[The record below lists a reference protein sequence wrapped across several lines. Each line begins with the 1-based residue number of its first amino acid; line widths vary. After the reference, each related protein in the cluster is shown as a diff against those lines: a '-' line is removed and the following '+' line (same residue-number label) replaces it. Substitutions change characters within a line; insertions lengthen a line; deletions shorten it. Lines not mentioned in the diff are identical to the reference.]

1 MDIKKFIYLI
11 LILAVSST
19 ARAQQTYNQTD
30 IAGVTNNF
38 SCDGTT
44 ASAFSSRFDKKMIQG
59 GTAGTVQAG
68 VNISANATEIGYSLI
83 SPSNITAWPS
93 GNWTVRVDIS
103 ASTAFVTL
111 DGICIF
117 RVDSAGTTN
126 LATVGTATGLA
137 IPTNTGVIAVTVASS
152 AQTPAITDKIYIEY
166 VFVNP
171 TGSARGFGIK
181 SDSTV
186 NTTVTSAPA
195 TLTSIAVTPTGLSI
209 ASGATQQFTATG
221 TYNDSSTQDIT
232 STSTW
237 SSTSTATATINAST
251 GLATGVALGTTS
263 IQATLSA
270 ITGSTTLS
278 VTKLDIYGGD
288 SSHVCVGLMKPGG
301 SAIPGATG
309 FFYFYTDTGIK
320 HWMVCD
326 PLGNRF
332 WAQGIQVFSCYTPA
346 CAAIETAKYA
356 SLGSSGYEIQEV
368 NRLRGLGFNTLGWG
382 ANLHMWPDTVSSVG
396 GNPNR
401 APFVFNIQPTF
412 YGHARDHVKTI
423 MQWMPPAYTDYRGG
437 QFTDIFDP
445 VWTSIS
451 IPKWGTVAT
460 SEFTP
465 FIGGAAGGDASP
477 YLLWLTLDD
486 ADYLW
491 GFKGFTAP
499 ETHLGWMVGIMAPYV
514 GGYADPT
521 VYIKQQVNTYL
532 CTVKYANVGA
542 LNTAWGS
549 TYSTCGSSATTITGE
564 SIGTGN
570 GVTTTFN
577 KTLAHTLVDPASIGI
592 SVAGVLNGYDNCP
605 WFTGVPCAGGLSSG
619 TGTFGPAEAGGTV
632 SSGTVTYAT
641 GVISVTFSSAPA
653 NGAAITATYQYG
665 GWPKAS
671 SGGTGLLDED
681 GTSSWWPNTVN
692 LPDPPVGTVGLD
704 LNAFL
709 GQIAL
714 KYFSAETTFLRTA
727 YPHHVIIGPNP
738 LGSHSRAVVLAQ
750 EAAYVDAFFLADVSP
765 QENGSTNPFDGKTGA
780 VAVYN
785 TYGVP
790 TVVYELK
797 TANPDS
803 PYSAT
808 PCTIP
813 NSCFPTQ
820 AARGASYYNALY
832 NYYNTYVGTD
842 TYKFILGIDFWQFT
856 DNSSELQNF
865 GVMSLK
871 GNLYNGTEDV
881 NHSIV
886 DQYGFTTT
894 PEAANYGDWITPNN
908 AGVLCAN
915 RLWLTAGM
923 SGGAGC
929 TSYAGVSRGRLP

>member
-1 MDIKKFIYLI
+1 MP
-11 LILAVSST
+11 AWG
-19 ARAQQTYNQTD
+19 QQTYNQTD

-44 ASAFSSRFDKKMIQG
+44 ASASSNRFDKKMVQS

-68 VNISANATEIGYSLI
+68 VNISANATQIGYSLI

-103 ASTAFVTL
+103 SGTAFVTL

-137 IPTNTGVIAVTVASS
+137 LPTNTGVIAVTVASS

-166 VFVNP
+166 VFINP
-171 TGSARGFGIK
+171 TGGTRGFGIK

-186 NTTVTSAPA
+186 DTTVTSAPA
-195 TLTSIAVTPTGLSI
+195 TLTSIAVTPTGLAI
-209 ASGATQQFTATG
+209 ASGAMQQFTATG
-221 TYNDSSTQDIT
+221 TYSDSSTQDIT
-232 STSTW
+232 SASTW

-251 GLATGVALGTTS
+251 GLATGVALGTTN

-288 SSHVCVGLMKPGG
+288 SSHACVGLMKPGG

-309 FFYFYTDTGIK
+309 FFYFYADTGIK

-332 WAQGIQVFSCYTPA
+332 WVQAVQLLNCMSAQ
-346 CAAIETAKYA
+346 CASIVAAKYA
-356 SLGSSGYEIQEV
+356 SLGVRGYEIQEV
-368 NRLRGLGFNTLGWG
+368 NRLRGLGFNALGEYPDNH
-382 ANLHMWPDTVSSVG
+382 AWPDTVFDG
-396 GNPNR
+396 GNPNH
-401 APFVFNIQPTF
+401 APFTFGVSPGF
-412 YGHARDHVKTI
+412 YGHTRDHIKTL
-423 MQWMPPAYTDYRGG
+423 MEWMPPAYQQYRGG

-445 VWTSIS
+445 VWTSTS
-451 IPKWGTVAT
+451 IPKWGTVGNT
-460 SEFTP
+460 EFTP
-465 FIGGAAGGDASP
+465 FIGGAGGADASP
-477 YLLWLTLDD
+477 YLMWLTLDD

-499 ETHLGWMVGIMAPYV
+499 ETHLGWMVGILAPYI
-514 GGYADPT
+514 GGYADP
-521 VYIKQQVNTYL
+521 VMYIRQQFQTYL
-532 CTVKYANVGA
+532 CSTVYANVGA
-542 LNTAWGS
+542 LNAAWGS
-549 TYSTCGSSATTITGE
+549 TYTTCGSSATTITGE
-564 SIGTGN
+564 SVGTGN

-592 SVAGVLNGYDNCP
+592 YVTGTLNGYDDCP
-605 WFTGVPCAGGLSSG
+605 WFTGIPCTGGLTSG

-641 GVISVTFSSAPA
+641 GVISVTFSSPPA

-665 GWPKAS
+665 GWPKATS
-671 SGGTGLLDED
+671 HGTGLLDED
-681 GTSSWWPNTVN
+681 GTSAWYPNTSE

-709 GQIAL
+709 GQIAQ
-714 KYFSAETTFLRTA
+714 KYFSATTSFLRTA

-765 QENGSTNPFDGKTGA
+765 QENGSTVPFDGKTG
-780 VAVYN
+780 VLAVYN

-790 TVVYELK
+790 VVVYELK
-797 TANPDS
+797 AANPDS
-803 PYSAT
+803 PYPGT
-808 PCTIP
+808 PCSIP

-832 NYYNTYVGTD
+832 NYYNIYVGTD
-842 TYKFILGIDFWQFT
+842 TYKFVLGVDLWQLT
-856 DNSSELQNF
+856 DNPSESQNF
-865 GVMSLK
+865 GLTTLRD
-871 GNLYNGTEDV
+871 NLYNGTEDV

-908 AGVLCAN
+908 AGVFCAN
-915 RLWLTAGM
+915 QLWLTAGL
-923 SGGAGC
+923 SGGPGC
-929 TSYAGVSRGRLP
+929 ASYAGVSRGRLP